1 MHTPSQHQMAFFL
14 LSPFSNKKETLCL
27 ITNASRTNET
37 TLAPCIKIHAASGS
51 TLKRRVVDSPLSG
64 QLLLLPTLLG
74 SAALS
79 ELLYGLAHI
88 KIHLENS
95 TRTKDLLHPYEQYE
109 SLLLLVVVV
118 F

>member
-1 MHTPSQHQMAFFL
+1 LIRLFLVNSFYSQ
-14 LSPFSNKKETLCL
+14 
-27 ITNASRTNET
+27 
-37 TLAPCIKIHAASGS
+37 
-51 TLKRRVVDSPLSG
+51 
-64 QLLLLPTLLG
+64 LG

-79 ELLYGLAHI
+79 ELFYGLAHI

-109 SLLLLVVVV
+109 SLLLLLLVVVV